1 MKFKIVIALLI
12 AALLLVSAAS
22 AARPVYTMSGYS
34 DGKPF
39 ITFIYPSAIPNP
51 TGYCKVNY
59 ITGVPTNVPN
69 NATIGDNTVTN
80 VPRVTSFTLPYKT
93 V

>member
-1 MKFKIVIALLI
+1 MKYKILIVALI
-12 AALLLVSAAS
+12 AALLVVGTVS
-22 AARPVYTMSGYS
+22 AARPLYTMSGYS

-39 ITFIYPSAIPNP
+39 ITFIYPSPIPNP

-80 VPRVTSFTLPYKT
+80 VPKVTTFTLPYKT